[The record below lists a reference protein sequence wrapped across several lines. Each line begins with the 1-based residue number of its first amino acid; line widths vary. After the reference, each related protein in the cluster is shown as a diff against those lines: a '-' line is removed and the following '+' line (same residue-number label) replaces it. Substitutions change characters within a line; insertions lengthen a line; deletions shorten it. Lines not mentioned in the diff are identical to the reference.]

1 MHLIFIEKGSNRK
14 EYFCKTEN
22 LFMKSRI
29 PLYFLSAVLFLFVA
43 CTKEL
48 SRENK
53 DGTGP
58 ANSDFYATIDG
69 KLWNADSLQLID
81 AANGAISILGLSK
94 TGEQI
99 TMSLPTFKTGSYTLN
114 DQSTSIAAY
123 SNLLDL
129 SGSIYLSNFG
139 TATGT
144 VTISIIDTINHVM
157 SGSFQ
162 FILINPGDN
171 SIKTI
176 TKGVFDLVPYV
187 GASGGNPPPVTGG
200 SDTLQAVIDGNN
212 FNAAQVEPTA
222 MSGQLFIGGISSDQ
236 TKSLALVMPVDVA
249 PGVYNLDFA
258 SGIYLGAYTPGPTE
272 ELVSQ
277 SNGTMT
283 IISNDAST
291 RRIIGTFSFKA
302 SSLTDATSA
311 NITNGYFSVNY

>member
-1 MHLIFIEKGSNRK
+1 
-14 EYFCKTEN
+14 
-22 LFMKSRI
+22 MKSRI

-58 ANSDFYATIDG
+58 SNSDFYATIDG
-69 KLWNADSLQLID
+69 KGWNADSLQLID
-81 AANGAISILGLSK
+81 ATSGAISILGLSK

-99 TMSLPTFKTGSYTLN
+99 TISLPTFKTGTYQLN
-114 DQSTSIAAY
+114 DQSMGIAAY
-123 SNLLDL
+123 GNLLDL
-129 SGSIYLSNFG
+129 SGNIYLSNFG
-139 TATGT
+139 TAGGT
-144 VTISIIDTINHVM
+144 VTISIIDTINHLM

-162 FILINPGDN
+162 FTLVNPGDN

-176 TKGVFDLVPYV
+176 TKGAFDLVPFI
-187 GASGGNPPPVTGG
+187 GGNGGNPPPVNSG
-200 SDTLQAVIDGNN
+200 SDTLQAVIDGSN
-212 FNAAQVEPTA
+212 FFAAQVEPTA
-222 MSGQLFIGGISSDQ
+222 VSGQLFIGGISSDQ

-291 RRIIGTFSFKA
+291 RLIKGTFSFNA

>member
-1 MHLIFIEKGSNRK
+1 MHLIFIEKGSHRK

-22 LFMKSRI
+22 LLMKSRL

-81 AANGAISILGLSK
+81 ATNGAISILGLSK

-99 TMSLPTFKTGSYTLN
+99 TISLPTFKTGTYTLS

-123 SNLLDL
+123 GNLLDL
-129 SGSIYLSNFG
+129 SGNIYLSNFG
-139 TATGT
+139 TAGGT

-162 FILINPGDN
+162 FTLMNPGDN
-171 SIKTI
+171 TIKTI

-187 GASGGNPPPVTGG
+187 GGSGANPPPVTG
-200 SDTLQAVIDGNN
+200 SDTLQAVIDGTN
-212 FNAAQVEPTA
+212 FNAAQVEPAA

-236 TKSLALVMPVDVA
+236 TKSLALVMPVDVT

-291 RRIIGTFSFKA
+291 RRIKGTFSFKA
-302 SSLTDATSA
+302 TSLTDATSA
-311 NITNGYFSVNY
+311 NITQGYFSVNY